1 MKHNND
7 TYYTIPEFNT
17 AIDNEL
23 KRWLEILTSYNDDRK
38 LKKSFKKDFQNA
50 YNILEPFASSYYLDS
65 SVKADEKYNHV
76 LWDMKINQ
84 LKNFL
89 PGYIY

>member
-23 KRWLEILTSYNDDRK
+23 ERWLEILT
-38 LKKSFKKDFQNA
+38 
-50 YNILEPFASSYYLDS
+50 
-65 SVKADEKYNHV
+65 
-76 LWDMKINQ
+76 
-84 LKNFL
+84 
-89 PGYIY
+89 